1 MLIKVTIHMDFVFI
15 MFEKFLLAVFYK
27 NKSLKI
33 QSNLN
38 ISFPWPKVLCFF
50 WWSTQYIP
58 AWGWS
63 IKTPGKWQFICF
75 FQ

>member
-50 WWSTQYIP
+50 W
-58 AWGWS
+58 
-63 IKTPGKWQFICF
+63 
-75 FQ
+75 